1 MNLLSEESLQFAFR
15 IGIADVGGFLIG
27 VERDLKG
34 KNAGMRS
41 NILMAIGAALFALVA
56 LNFRGSPE
64 ADFLRVIGRIVT

>member
-1 MNLLSEESLQFAFR
+1 
-15 IGIADVGGFLIG
+15 VGGFLIG